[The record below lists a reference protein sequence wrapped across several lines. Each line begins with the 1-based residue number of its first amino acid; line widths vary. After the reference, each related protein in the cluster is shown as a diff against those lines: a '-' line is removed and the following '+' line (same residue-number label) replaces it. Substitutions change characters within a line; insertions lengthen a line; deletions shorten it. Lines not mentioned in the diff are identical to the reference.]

1 MAIST
6 YGVTLKWG
14 ASSESLTKK
23 IDIKDFPDL
32 GGAPEMLETTTF
44 NDDSQTYIKGIQ
56 SLGALEF
63 TVNYTKTDYNKVAED
78 NNIDL
83 FYILEFG
90 SNGSEGAFY
99 WKGKHTAYV
108 VGAGVNAVTEMKIAI
123 APSTKPTVR
132 PNLTTV
138 TLGDLT
144 DSVES
149 SPLDVEYSG
158 IPAETPILTYQWKI
172 SETEDGTYSN
182 IQEANSPTYTPV
194 EGDVGKYIKVQV
206 TSAGGATG
214 VVLSNAVVVAI
225 MEGLNDG

>member
-6 YGVTLKWG
+6 HGVTLKWG
-14 ASSESLTKK
+14 LTMAAAVKE

-32 GGAPEMLETTTF
+32 GGAPEMLETTTH

-63 TVNYTKTDYNKVAED
+63 TVNYTKTDYNKVVED
-78 NNIDL
+78 NNIEL

-90 SNGSEGAFY
+90 ANGSEGAFY

-138 TLGDLT
+138 TLGGLT
-144 DSVES
+144 NGVES
-149 SPLDVEYSG
+149 STLVLAYSAT
-158 IPAETPILTYQWKI
+158 PAETPVLTYQWKI
-172 SETEDGTYSN
+172 YDTETGDYTDIPEAISE
-182 IQEANSPTYTPV
+182 TYTPTSS
-194 EGDVGKYIKVQV
+194 DVGKYIKVQV

-214 VVLSNAVVVAI
+214 VVLSNAVKVA

>member
-14 ASSESLTKK
+14 PTMAAAVKE

-63 TVNYTKTDYNKVAED
+63 TTNYTKADYNKVVED
-78 NNIDL
+78 NNIEL

-90 SNGSEGAFY
+90 ANGSEGAFY

-108 VGAGVNAVTEMKIAI
+108 VGAGVNAVTEMKMAI

-138 TLGDLT
+138 TLGDLA
-144 DSVES
+144 DGLES
-149 SPLDVEYSG
+149 SALVLAYSAT
-158 IPAETPILTYQWKI
+158 PAETPVLTYQWKI
-172 SETEDGTYSN
+172 SNTEDGTYSN
-182 IQEANSPTYTPV
+182 ILEANSPTYTPAV
-194 EGDVGKYIKVQV
+194 GDVGKYIKVQV
-206 TSAGGATG
+206 TSTGGATG
-214 VVLSNAVVVAI
+214 VVLSNAVVVV
-225 MEGLNDG
+225 

>member
-14 ASSESLTKK
+14 LTMAAAVKE

-63 TVNYTKTDYNKVAED
+63 TTNYIKADYNKVAED
-78 NNIDL
+78 NNIEL

-90 SNGSEGAFY
+90 ANGSEGAFY

-108 VGAGVNAVTEMKIAI
+108 VGAGVNAVTEMKMAI

-138 TLGDLT
+138 TLGDLVEG
-144 DSVES
+144 VES
-149 SPLDVEYSG
+149 SALVIVNSG
-158 IPAETPILTYQWKI
+158 TPVETPILAYQWKI
-172 SETEDGTYSN
+172 SDTQAGTYADIIGATS
-182 IQEANSPTYTPV
+182 ATYTPTAD
-194 EGDVGKYIKVQV
+194 DVGKYIKVQV
-206 TSAGGATG
+206 TSTGGATG
-214 VVLSNAVVVAI
+214 VVLSNAVVVA
-225 MEGLNDG
+225 

>member
-1 MAIST
+1 
-6 YGVTLKWG
+6 
-14 ASSESLTKK
+14 
-23 IDIKDFPDL
+23 
-32 GGAPEMLETTTF
+32 
-44 NDDSQTYIKGIQ
+44 
-56 SLGALEF
+56 
-63 TVNYTKTDYNKVAED
+63 
-78 NNIDL
+78 L

-172 SETEDGTYSN
+172 SATQGGTYNDIIGATSA
-182 IQEANSPTYTPV
+182 IYTPTSD
-194 EGDVGKYIKVQV
+194 DVGKYIKVQV

-214 VVLSNAVVVAI
+214 VVLSNAVLVTI
-225 MEGLNDG
+225 

>member
-6 YGVTLKWG
+6 HGVTLKWG
-14 ASSESLTKK
+14 PTMAEADKK

-32 GGAPEMLETTTF
+32 GGAPEMLETTTL
-44 NDDSQTYIKGIQ
+44 NDKSQTYIKGIQ

-78 NNIDL
+78 NNIEL

-90 SNGSEGAFY
+90 ANGSEGAFY

-138 TLGDLT
+138 TLGGLT
-144 DSVES
+144 NGVES
-149 SPLDVEYSG
+149 STLVLAYSAT
-158 IPAETPILTYQWKI
+158 PAETPVLTYQWKI

-182 IQEANSPTYTPV
+182 IPKANSPTYTPSVDDV
-194 EGDVGKYIKVQV
+194 EKYIKVQV
-206 TSAGGATG
+206 TSTGSATG
-214 VVLSNAVVVAI
+214 VVLSNAVVVA
-225 MEGLNDG
+225 

>member
-6 YGVTLKWG
+6 HGVTLKWG
-14 ASSESLTKK
+14 LTMAAAVKE

-63 TVNYTKTDYNKVAED
+63 TVNYTKADYNKVAED
-78 NNIDL
+78 NNIEL

-90 SNGSEGAFY
+90 ANGSEGAFY

-123 APSTKPTVR
+123 APSTKPTIR

-144 DSVES
+144 DGVES
-149 SPLDVEYSG
+149 SALDLAYSAT
-158 IPAETPILTYQWKI
+158 PAETPVLTYQWKI
-172 SETEDGTYSN
+172 SNTEDGTYSN
-182 IQEANSPTYTPV
+182 IPEANSPTYTPSEDDV
-194 EGDVGKYIKVQV
+194 EKYIKVQV

-214 VVLSNAVVVAI
+214 VVLSNAVEVA
-225 MEGLNDG
+225 MEGLNNG

>member
-6 YGVTLKWG
+6 HGVTLKWG
-14 ASSESLTKK
+14 LTMAAAVKE
-23 IDIKDFPDL
+23 INIKDFPDL

-78 NNIDL
+78 NNIEL

-90 SNGSEGAFY
+90 ANGSEGAFY

-144 DSVES
+144 DGMES
-149 SPLDVEYSG
+149 SALVLAYSAT
-158 IPAETPILTYQWKI
+158 PAETPVLTYQWKI
-172 SETEDGTYSN
+172 SGTEDGTYSN
-182 IQEANSPTYTPV
+182 IPEANSPTYTPSV
-194 EGDVGKYIKVQV
+194 DDVGKYIKVQV

-214 VVLSNAVVVAI
+214 VVLSNAVVVA
-225 MEGLNDG
+225 MGGLNNG

>member
-1 MAIST
+1 MAINT
-6 YGVTLKWG
+6 HGVTLKWG
-14 ASSESLTKK
+14 ATMAAADKK
-23 IDIKDFPDL
+23 IDIKGFPDL

-63 TVNYTKTDYNKVAED
+63 TANYTKTDYNKVAED

-108 VGAGVNAVTEMKIAI
+108 VGAGVNAVTEMKITI
-123 APSTKPTVR
+123 APSTKPTSR
-132 PNLTTV
+132 PTLTTV
-138 TLGDLT
+138 TLGDLS
-144 DSVES
+144 DGVES
-149 SPLDVEYSG
+149 SALVLAYSAT
-158 IPAETPILTYQWKI
+158 PAETPVLTYQWKI
-172 SETEDGTYSN
+172 SATQGGTYNDIIGATS
-182 IQEANSPTYTPV
+182 ATYTPTSD
-194 EGDVGKYIKVQV
+194 DVGKYIKVQV

-214 VVLSNAVVVAI
+214 VVLSNAVLVTT
-225 MEGLNDG
+225 

>member
-6 YGVTLKWG
+6 HGVTLKWG
-14 ASSESLTKK
+14 LTMAAAVKE

-78 NNIDL
+78 NNIEL

-90 SNGSEGAFY
+90 ANGSEGAFY

-138 TLGDLT
+138 TLGDLA
-144 DSVES
+144 DGVES
-149 SPLDVEYSG
+149 SALVLAYSAT
-158 IPAETPILTYQWKI
+158 PAETPVLTYQWKI
-172 SETEDGTYSN
+172 SNTEDGTYSN
-182 IQEANSPTYTPV
+182 IPEANSPTYTPTV
-194 EGDVGKYIKVQV
+194 GDEGKYIKVQV

-214 VVLSNAVVVAI
+214 VVLSNAVVVA
-225 MEGLNDG
+225 

>member
-14 ASSESLTKK
+14 LTMAAAVKE

-78 NNIDL
+78 NNIEL

-90 SNGSEGAFY
+90 ANGSEGAFY

-138 TLGDLT
+138 TLGDLA
-144 DSVES
+144 DGVES
-149 SPLDVEYSG
+149 SALVLAYSDT
-158 IPAETPILTYQWKI
+158 PAETPVLTYQWKI
-172 SETEDGTYSN
+172 SNTEDGTYSN
-182 IQEANSPTYTPV
+182 ILEANSPTYTPAV
-194 EGDVGKYIKVQV
+194 GDVGKYIKVQV

-214 VVLSNAVVVAI
+214 VVLSNAELVA
-225 MEGLNDG
+225 

>member
-6 YGVTLKWG
+6 HGVTLKWG
-14 ASSESLTKK
+14 LTMAAAVKE

-63 TVNYTKTDYNKVAED
+63 TVNYTKADYNKVAED
-78 NNIDL
+78 NNIEL

-90 SNGSEGAFY
+90 ANGSEGAFY

-144 DSVES
+144 DGVKS
-149 SPLDVEYSG
+149 SALVLAYSAT
-158 IPAETPILTYQWKI
+158 PAETPVLTYQWKI
-172 SETEDGTYSN
+172 SDTQAGTYAD
-182 IQEANSPTYTPV
+182 IIGATSPTYTPTSD
-194 EGDVGKYIKVQV
+194 DVGKYIKVQV

-214 VVLSNAVVVAI
+214 VVLSNAVVVA

>member
-14 ASSESLTKK
+14 LTMATATKE

-63 TVNYTKTDYNKVAED
+63 TANYTKTDYNKVAED